1 MRRKNKKA
9 WIREM
14 ARQRIKLLFNLA
26 EECFEKAP
34 DLSNR
39 YVLLAKKISMRHRI
53 RMPRALKRRICKECG
68 AFLVPGS
75 NCRIRIRNDR
85 VVTTCLA
92 CGMIMRI
99 PY

>member
-9 WIREM
+9 WISEM
-14 ARQRIKLLFNLA
+14 AHQRILLLFNLA
-26 EECFEKAP
+26 EESFEQAP
-34 DLSNR
+34 YLSNR

-53 RMPRALKRRICKECG
+53 RIPQALKRRICKECG

-75 NCRIRIRNDR
+75 NCRIRIKDDK
-85 VVTTCLA
+85 VMTTCLK

-99 PY
+99 PF

>member
-1 MRRKNKKA
+1 MRRKNKKE

-14 ARQRIKLLFNLA
+14 AHKRIRLLFKLA
-26 EECFEKAP
+26 EESFEKAP
-34 DLSNR
+34 RLSNR
-39 YVLLAKKISMRHRI
+39 YVQLAKKISMRHRI

-68 AFLVPGS
+68 TFLVPGS

-85 VVTTCLA
+85 ILTTCLE

-99 PY
+99 PF